1 MSCLSGPLQVVPDIE
16 DKYIHDNKND
26 SDESSAVL
34 LSDIPPMDRDGQTTT
49 AITELAHAVTSSD
62 SDGQTR
68 ENKEKATRRR
78 HISAHPPIHR
88 MNDDAQPLT
97 PTELMAHRQLLS
109 QHQS

>member
-1 MSCLSGPLQVVPDIE
+1 MSSLSGPLQVVPDID

-26 SDESSAVL
+26 NDESSAVL
-34 LSDIPPMDRDGQTTT
+34 LSDIPPMDRDEQTTT

-62 SDGQTR
+62 SDGQSR
-68 ENKEKATRRR
+68 DNKEKATRRR
-78 HISAHPPIHR
+78 HTSAHPPIHR

>member
-1 MSCLSGPLQVVPDIE
+1 VLSSLSGPLQVVPDIE

-68 ENKEKATRRR
+68 ENKEKT
-78 HISAHPPIHR
+78 
-88 MNDDAQPLT
+88 T
-97 PTELMAHRQLLS
+97 KTLS
-109 QHQS
+109 FFS

>member
-1 MSCLSGPLQVVPDIE
+1 MTYDVRNPGLG
-16 DKYIHDNKND
+16 
-26 SDESSAVL
+26 
-34 LSDIPPMDRDGQTTT
+34 
-49 AITELAHAVTSSD
+49 
-62 SDGQTR
+62 
-68 ENKEKATRRR
+68 ATRRR